1 MDVYA
6 QIDMHV
12 DMKQIDMHVEYEV
25 DRYGYRC
32 TYRYDV
38 DVYR

>member
-1 MDVYA
+1 MYIGNYGCICADRYA
-6 QIDMHV
+6 CR
-12 DMKQIDMHVEYEV
+12 YEV

>member
-1 MDVYA
+1 MYIGNYGCICADRYA
-6 QIDMHV
+6 
-12 DMKQIDMHVEYEV
+12 YEV